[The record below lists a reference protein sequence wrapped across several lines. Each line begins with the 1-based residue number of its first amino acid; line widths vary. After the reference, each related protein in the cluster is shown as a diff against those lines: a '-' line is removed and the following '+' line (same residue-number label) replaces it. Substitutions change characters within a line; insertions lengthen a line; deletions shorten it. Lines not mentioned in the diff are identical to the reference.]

1 MAFNFNSPLSRFTLS
16 DSPGHHP
23 LVILRRVVAELL
35 LLAEFAAEVELAAL
49 FLDRLALVVG
59 ARDVGDDDDEEEEEE
74 ELELERGRPLL
85 LLVLLWRNRRI
96 LWKDTM
102 AAIFS

>member
-23 LVILRRVVAELL
+23 LGILRRVVAELL

-49 FLDRLALVVG
+49 FLDRLVLVVG
-59 ARDVGDDDDEEEEEE
+59 ARDVGDEDEEDEE
-74 ELELERGRPLL
+74 ELEFERERPLL
-85 LLVLLWRNRRI
+85 PVLLWRNRRI
-96 LWKDTM
+96 RWKDTM
-102 AAIFS
+102 AAIFL